1 MKAPAKE
8 TENEE
13 LENKEITV
21 VLVSK
26 AAEDLERTQGRT
38 DLSKTDIV
46 NRAITLYD
54 FLDGERGSG
63 ADLLLRRPDGSMYL
77 VELI

>member
-26 AAEDLERTQGRT
+26 VAGDLERTQGRT

-54 FLDGERGSG
+54 FLDGERDSG
-63 ADLLLRRPDGSMYL
+63 AELLLRRADGSMYL

>member
-1 MKAPAKE
+1 M
-8 TENEE
+8 
-13 LENKEITV
+13 

-26 AAEDLERTQGRT
+26 VAEDLERTQGRT

-63 ADLLLRRPDGSMYL
+63 AELLLRRADGSMYL